1 MQKIFGIL
9 VLLLLNSCLFS
20 VLPSVNSVESEQSII
35 IKSDGSITGT
45 DKIEHDDDYYYLTDD
60 INVSNFTLGIFAGI
74 TVQRDNIILDG
85 KGFSIQNNALFSS
98 GIDLSGRSNVTL
110 QNLNI
115 IGFCIGLYMFD
126 GTSNNIIVE
135 NTIIGPSDQS
145 FQIGIWLQGSTN
157 DKLINNTVK
166 GYNEFGVY
174 LYLTSNCYI
183 SGNVVTDNKI
193 GISVEYSTGNIFRD
207 NQIYGNTENFL
218 VAFKDFEDVV
228 HDADDSNIV
237 NGKPIYYWVNKHNI
251 SVPFDAGFVALINC
265 SGISVQNLEISNNGV
280 GILCYSTTGSVIK
293 NNTFELNGN
302 AIEIRNSQNITVSFN
317 TINGSIH
324 SGIRLAS
331 SYNIQ
336 IFENMLVNNAFGITL
351 SGYNYQ
357 HTGYEGSN
365 NVSIRCNNFTGNTPA
380 IDVSRSNNN
389 IISGNNFTDNG
400 SAGIRLVNCQE
411 NLVVNN
417 TFTANLAPAVYLSGA
432 TNNIFYHNNFI
443 NNRTEGLSISN
454 PWFWGSGE
462 SESNNWDNGY
472 EGNYWSD
479 HSTRYPNATELDNS
493 SIWNTPFVIN
503 EVNIDHFPLTDP
515 VEIELV
521 TIPEFESYIMLLIIG
536 TATFVITVL
545 VIIIYRKKID
555 YSVKQQN

>member
-45 DKIEHDDDYYYLTDD
+45 DKIEHDGDYYYLTDD

-85 KGFSIQNNALFSS
+85 KGFSIQNNASFSS

-280 GILCYSTTGSVIK
+280 GILCYSTTGSAIK

-302 AIEIRNSQNITVSFN
+302 TIEIRNSQNITVSFN

-555 YSVKQQN
+555 NSVKQQN